1 MQLGFYFDQTR
12 CTGCHTCNV
21 ACKDWHDIE
30 AGPVNWMRVTTI
42 EQGRFPHVFVA
53 WLVLPCCHCEQP
65 DCVAACPVG
74 AITKRA
80 DDGIVVVDR
89 ELCLGKNKCD
99 LCLQACPYQ
108 VPQFG
113 TENNAKMQKCDLC
126 LERVTEGQQPICVEA
141 CPMWALDFGSLD
153 QLKARYG
160 EVTEAVGFAYDPGT
174 RPAIIF
180 KAKKIP
186 SLPVSG

>member
-12 CTGCHTCNV
+12 CTGCHACNV
-21 ACKDWHDIE
+21 ACKDWHDID

-42 EQGRFPHVFVA
+42 EQGKFPDVFVA
-53 WLVLPCCHCEQP
+53 WLALPCCHCEQP
-65 DCVAACPVG
+65 YCVAACPVD

-89 ELCLGKNKCD
+89 ELCLGKDKCD

-113 TENNAKMQKCDLC
+113 TENNAKTQKCDLC

-141 CPMWALDFGSLD
+141 CPMWALDFGPLD
-153 QLKARYG
+153 QLKAKYG
-160 EVTEAVGFAYDPGT
+160 DVNEAVGFAYNPET

-186 SLPVSG
+186 SPSLPE